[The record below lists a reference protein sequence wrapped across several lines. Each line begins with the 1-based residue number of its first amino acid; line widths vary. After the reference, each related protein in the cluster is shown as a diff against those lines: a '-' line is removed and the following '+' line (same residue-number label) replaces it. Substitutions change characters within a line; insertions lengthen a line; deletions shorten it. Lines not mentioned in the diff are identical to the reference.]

1 VANSQEAYQIFSELY
16 DKKQVAFRQ
25 GEISKTELLQIELER
40 DRLQIEL
47 DSSTK
52 GGEVI
57 KKSYYYLSRVTQRKK
72 LGKASSMVG

>member
-1 VANSQEAYQIFSELY
+1 VPNSQEAYQIFSELSL

-47 DSSTK
+47 DSSTR
-52 GGEVI
+52 GER
-57 KKSYYYLSRVTQRKK
+57 LSQELLLSLTELPQR
-72 LGKASSMVG
+72 